1 MMYLN
6 QLNLHSIFLM
16 MPTGEKGGGGMGGSL
31 FFIAAMLVV
40 MWLFMI
46 RPQSKKAKQQK
57 LFNQNIQKG
66 DRIVTIAGIHGRI
79 NKVNEDDTL
88 QLEVSPGSY
97 MTIERSAISM
107 EFTNGLEKRKEAM
120 ATGSTGKK

>member
-1 MMYLN
+1 MYLSQIN
-6 QLNLHSIFLM
+6 FQSVLLM
-16 MPTGEKGGGGMGGSL
+16 MPTGDKSGGGGGMSFL
-31 FFIAAMLVV
+31 FIAAMLVI

-57 LFNQNIQKG
+57 EFNKSIQKG

-79 NKVNEDDTL
+79 NRVNDDDTL

-107 EFTNGLEKRKEAM
+107 EFTKGLERRKEA
-120 ATGSTGKK
+120 AASADKK

>member
-6 QLNLHSIFLM
+6 QINFHSVILM
-16 MPTGEKGGGGMGGSL
+16 MPTGGEGGGGGMSL
-31 FFIAAMLVV
+31 LFIAAMLVI

-57 LFNQNIQKG
+57 EFNRSIQKG

-79 NKVNEDDTL
+79 NKVNDDDTL
-88 QLEVSPGSY
+88 QLETSPGSY
-97 MTIERSAISM
+97 MIIERSAISM
-107 EFTNGLEKRKEAM
+107 EFTKGLEKRKEA
-120 ATGSTGKK
+120 AAAAGKK

>member
-1 MMYLN
+1 MMYLSN
-6 QLNLHSIFLM
+6 PLLM
-16 MPTGEKGGGGMGGSL
+16 APTGEGGGGGGMSL
-31 FFIAAMLVV
+31 LFIAAMLVI

-57 LFNQNIQKG
+57 EFNKSIQKG

-79 NKVNEDDTL
+79 NKINEDDTL
-88 QLEVSPGSY
+88 QMEVSPGSY

-107 EFTNGLEKRKEAM
+107 EFTKGLEKRKEAL
-120 ATGSTGKK
+120 ATGNTGKK

>member
-6 QLNLHSIFLM
+6 LLNLHGVFLM
-16 MPTGEKGGGGMGGSL
+16 TPAEGGKGGAGGGML

-57 LFNQNIQKG
+57 QFNQNIQKG

-79 NKVNEDDTL
+79 NKINEDDTL

-107 EFTNGLEKRKEAM
+107 EFTQGLEKRKEQM
-120 ATGSTGKK
+120 AAATDKK

>member
-1 MMYLN
+1 MYLN
-6 QLNLHSIFLM
+6 LLNLHSVFLM
-16 MPTGEKGGGGMGGSL
+16 MPSGGKSGTGGGGML

-46 RPQSKKAKQQK
+46 RPQSKKAKSQK
-57 LFNQNIQKG
+57 QFNQNIQKG

-79 NKVNEDDTL
+79 SKINDDDTL

-107 EFTNGLEKRKEAM
+107 EFTQGLEKRKEAM
-120 ATGSTGKK
+120 ASADKK

>member
-1 MMYLN
+1 MIYLLN
-6 QLNLHSIFLM
+6 VLNLHSVFLM
-16 MPTGEKGGGGMGGSL
+16 TPAEGGKGGAGGGML

-57 LFNQNIQKG
+57 QFNQNIQKG

-79 NKVNEDDTL
+79 NKVNDDDTM

-107 EFTNGLEKRKEAM
+107 EFTQGLEKRKEAL
-120 ATGSTGKK
+120 AAADKK

>member
-6 QLNLHSIFLM
+6 QINFHSVILM
-16 MPTGEKGGGGMGGSL
+16 IGEGGGKGGGGGMSFL
-31 FFIAAMLVV
+31 FIAAMLVI

-57 LFNQNIQKG
+57 EFNKSIQKG

-79 NKVNEDDTL
+79 NKVNDDDTL

-107 EFTNGLEKRKEAM
+107 EFTKGLEKRKEA
-120 ATGSTGKK
+120 AIAAGKK

>member
-1 MMYLN
+1 MYLN
-6 QLNLHSIFLM
+6 LLNLHSVFLM
-16 MPTGEKGGGGMGGSL
+16 MPTGGSGGAGGGMGS
-31 FFIAAMLVV
+31 FFLIIAMLVV

-46 RPQSKKAKQQK
+46 RPQSRKAKQQK
-57 LFNQNIQKG
+57 QFNQNIQKG

-97 MTIERSAISM
+97 MTIERSSISM
-107 EFTNGLEKRKEAM
+107 EFTQGLQKRQENA
-120 ATGSTGKK
+120 AADKK

>member
-6 QLNLHSIFLM
+6 LLNLHSVFLM
-16 MPTGEKGGGGMGGSL
+16 MPSGGKSGTGGGGML

-46 RPQSKKAKQQK
+46 RPQSKKAKNQK
-57 LFNQNIQKG
+57 QFNQNIQKG

-79 NKVNEDDTL
+79 SKINDDDTL

-107 EFTNGLEKRKEAM
+107 EFTQGLEKRKEAM
-120 ATGSTGKK
+120 ASADKK

>member
-6 QLNLHSIFLM
+6 LLNLHGVFLM
-16 MPTGEKGGGGMGGSL
+16 TPEAGGKGGAGGGML

-57 LFNQNIQKG
+57 QFNQNIQKG

-107 EFTNGLEKRKEAM
+107 EFTQGLEKRKEQM
-120 ATGSTGKK
+120 AAAADKK

>member
-6 QLNLHSIFLM
+6 LLNLHSVFLM
-16 MPTGEKGGGGMGGSL
+16 MPSGGKSGAGGGGML

-46 RPQSKKAKQQK
+46 RPQSKKAKNQK
-57 LFNQNIQKG
+57 QFNQNIQKG

-79 NKVNEDDTL
+79 SKINEDDTL

-107 EFTNGLEKRKEAM
+107 EFTQGLEKRKEAM
-120 ATGSTGKK
+120 ATADKK

>member
-6 QLNLHSIFLM
+6 QLNLHSVFLM
-16 MPTGEKGGGGMGGSL
+16 LPSGGSGGAGGGMGS
-31 FFIAAMLVV
+31 FFLIIAMLVV

-46 RPQSKKAKQQK
+46 RPQSKKAKLQK
-57 LFNQNIQKG
+57 QFNQNIQKG

-97 MTIERSAISM
+97 MTIERSSISM
-107 EFTNGLEKRKEAM
+107 EFTQGLQKRQENA
-120 ATGSTGKK
+120 AADKK

>member
-6 QLNLHSIFLM
+6 HLNLHNVFLM
-16 MPTGEKGGGGMGGSL
+16 MPAGKEGGGMGGSL

-57 LFNQNIQKG
+57 QFNQEIQKG

-79 NKVNEDDTL
+79 NKINDDDTM

-107 EFTNGLEKRKEAM
+107 EFTRGLEKRKEAM
-120 ATGSTGKK
+120 AAEKK

>member
-1 MMYLN
+1 MTYLHL
-6 QLNLHSIFLM
+6 LNLHSVFLM
-16 MPTGEKGGGGMGGSL
+16 MPTGGKGGAGGGMGSL
-31 FFIAAMLVV
+31 FLIAAMLVV

-46 RPQSKKAKQQK
+46 RPQSKKAKLQK
-57 LFNQNIQKG
+57 EFNNNIQKG

-97 MTIERSAISM
+97 MTIERSAISL
-107 EFTNGLEKRKEAM
+107 EFTQGLKKRQEAVT
-120 ATGSTGKK
+120 ADKK

>member
-6 QLNLHSIFLM
+6 QLNLHSVFLM
-16 MPTGEKGGGGMGGSL
+16 MPTGGSGGAGGGMGS
-31 FFIAAMLVV
+31 FFLIIAMLVV

-57 LFNQNIQKG
+57 QFNQNIQKG

-79 NKVNEDDTL
+79 SKVNEDDTL

-97 MTIERSAISM
+97 MTIERSSISM
-107 EFTNGLEKRKEAM
+107 EFTQGLQKRQENA
-120 ATGSTGKK
+120 AADKK

>member
-1 MMYLN
+1 MTYLH
-6 QLNLHSIFLM
+6 QLNLHSVFLM
-16 MPTGEKGGGGMGGSL
+16 LPTGGKEGAGGGMGSL
-31 FFIAAMLVV
+31 FLIAAMLVV

-57 LFNQNIQKG
+57 EFNSSIQKG

-107 EFTNGLEKRKEAM
+107 EFTQGLKKRQEALAGEKK
-120 ATGSTGKK
+120 

>member
-1 MMYLN
+1 MTYLLN
-6 QLNLHSIFLM
+6 VLNLHSVFLM
-16 MPTGEKGGGGMGGSL
+16 TPAAGGKGGAGGGML

-57 LFNQNIQKG
+57 QFNQNIQKG

-79 NKVNEDDTL
+79 NKVNDDDTL

-107 EFTNGLEKRKEAM
+107 EFTQGLEKRKEAL
-120 ATGSTGKK
+120 AAADKK

>member
-1 MMYLN
+1 MYLN
-6 QLNLHSIFLM
+6 LLNLHSVFLM
-16 MPTGEKGGGGMGGSL
+16 MPSGGKSGTGGGGML

-46 RPQSKKAKQQK
+46 RPQSKKAKNQK
-57 LFNQNIQKG
+57 QFNQNIQKG

-79 NKVNEDDTL
+79 SKINDDDTL

-107 EFTNGLEKRKEAM
+107 EFTQGLEKRKEAM
-120 ATGSTGKK
+120 ASADKK

>member
-6 QLNLHSIFLM
+6 VLNLHSVFLM
-16 MPTGEKGGGGMGGSL
+16 TPAGGKEGASGGGML

-46 RPQSKKAKQQK
+46 RPQSKKAKNQK
-57 LFNQNIQKG
+57 QFNQNIQKG

-79 NKVNEDDTL
+79 SKINDDDTL

-107 EFTNGLEKRKEAM
+107 EFTQGLEKRKEAM
-120 ATGSTGKK
+120 ASADKK

>member
-1 MMYLN
+1 MTYQVLDI
-6 QLNLHSIFLM
+6 LLM
-16 MPTGEKGGGGMGGSL
+16 APSGGGEGGGGLS
-31 FFIAAMLVV
+31 FIFIAAMLLI

-46 RPQSKKAKQQK
+46 RPQSKKAKKQK
-57 LFNQNIQKG
+57 AFNKAIQKG

-79 NKVNEDDTL
+79 NKVNDDDTL

-107 EFTNGLEKRKEAM
+107 EFTQGMEKRKENA
-120 ATGSTGKK
+120 AAPAKK